1 MNQHRGQINDN
12 SGKDVFLS
20 LAVLSSDDDVV
31 IGS

>member
-12 SGKDVFLS
+12 SGKEVFLS
-20 LAVLSSDDDVV
+20 LVVLSSDDDAM